1 MNKHQQVVENFNN
14 DCDKLIKRS
23 RSDLAIV
30 RLGLGAITLLLVAL
44 VALYEADTGL
54 LFILV
59 SMILTVQAT
68 NKIESN
74 IKTVVE
80 LKL

>member
-44 VALYEADTGL
+44 VALYEAHSGL
-54 LFILV
+54 FFILL
-59 SMILTVQAT
+59 SMLLMVNVINQT
-68 NKIESN
+68 ESN
-74 IKTVVE
+74 IKAVIG